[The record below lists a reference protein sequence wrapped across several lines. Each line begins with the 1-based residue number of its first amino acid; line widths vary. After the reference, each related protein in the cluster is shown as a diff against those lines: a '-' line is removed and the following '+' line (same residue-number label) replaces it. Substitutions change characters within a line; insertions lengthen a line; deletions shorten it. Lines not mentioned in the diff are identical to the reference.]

1 MKRMITRIAAAAGSL
16 ALLGGA
22 IAAATP
28 ADAAPIGNGA
38 YGAATGGTIFT
49 YPVANATVGNSPVV
63 ASNANV
69 AGLLAT
75 GVIVDRADP
84 GGASSR
90 ITQGVV
96 LNLPFNGKLQA
107 DGLRS
112 WCRTFDG
119 DVFGG
124 VTIFNGR
131 ITYFNRSD
139 NAYYSLGL
147 PMHPPAND
155 VIDLPVWAGGGTITL
170 NDQTGGSERGFAAVY
185 ANLPGNQR
193 VVLAVSGCRRRHFM
207 G

>member
-1 MKRMITRIAAAAGSL
+1 M
-16 ALLGGA
+16 
-22 IAAATP
+22 
-28 ADAAPIGNGA
+28 
-38 YGAATGGTIFT
+38 
-49 YPVANATVGNSPVV
+49 V

-112 WCRTFDG
+112 WCRIINRHF
-119 DVFGG
+119 VVGG

-131 ITYFNRSD
+131 ITYFNQSG

-147 PMHPPAND
+147 PMHPAADD
-155 VIDLPVWAGGGTITL
+155 VITLPFGGAR
-170 NDQTGGSERGFAAVY
+170 SR
-185 ANLPGNQR
+185 
-193 VVLAVSGCRRRHFM
+193 
-207 G
+207 